1 MVAAARDVVAIIGGG
16 PAGLAAAATLKPLG
30 LRVRVLEK
38 THSVGARW
46 RGHYDRLHLHTTR
59 RMSALPGLEI
69 PRDYGRWVSRDD
81 FARYQEH
88 YVERHGLALELAT
101 AVERVDRT
109 DDGWRLS
116 ISKGADKDA
125 VDARWVIVGAGY
137 NNVAFVPSWP
147 GRDRFTAELTHSQHY
162 RDGARY
168 KGRRVLVVGTGNSG
182 AEIAT
187 DLADHGAQVW
197 WSFRMPP
204 TILPRSVLGIATQGF
219 GILLRPLP
227 PAIVDPIVA
236 VFGRI
241 TVGNLARFGLPRP
254 TRGAY
259 TGVLR
264 DHVLPILDVGLV
276 GAIRSGRVRPVAAV
290 ASFDDTSV
298 EFADGQR
305 RTPDAVIACTGFRPA
320 LEPMV
325 GHLDVLDQHGAPLVH
340 GPGQHAA
347 APGMFFLGY
356 TNAVSGNLREIAAH
370 ARRVARA
377 IAAASGR
384 ASVTGQDRS
393 L

>member
-1 MVAAARDVVAIIGGG
+1 
-16 PAGLAAAATLKPLG
+16 
-30 LRVRVLEK
+30 
-38 THSVGARW
+38 
-46 RGHYDRLHLHTTR
+46 
-59 RMSALPGLEI
+59 
-69 PRDYGRWVSRDD
+69 
-81 FARYQEH
+81 
-88 YVERHGLALELAT
+88 
-101 AVERVDRT
+101 
-109 DDGWRLS
+109 
-116 ISKGADKDA
+116 
-125 VDARWVIVGAGY
+125 
-137 NNVAFVPSWP
+137 
-147 GRDRFTAELTHSQHY
+147 
-162 RDGARY
+162 
-168 KGRRVLVVGTGNSG
+168 NSG

-187 DLADHGAQVW
+187 ELADHGAQVW
-197 WSFRMPP
+197 WSYRMPP

-219 GILLRPLP
+219 GIQLRPLP